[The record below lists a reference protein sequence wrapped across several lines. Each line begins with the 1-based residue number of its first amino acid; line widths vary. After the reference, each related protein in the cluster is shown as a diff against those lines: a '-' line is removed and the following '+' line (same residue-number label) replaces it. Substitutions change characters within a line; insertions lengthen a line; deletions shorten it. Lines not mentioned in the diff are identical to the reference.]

1 MVNRRP
7 PPLPSPH
14 SRLLNDRRVVIS
26 GVVGGAVLLVLL
38 GWLLFAPSTSPSFV
52 GKWTAGKMTVDTNA
66 PSPFGPFSISVFLK
80 VALQGEKLSSSFEV
94 GELGQYKY
102 DWGGDDAGTIAAN
115 GPGSM
120 IFTSDITHQ
129 STVFSYLVTNP
140 QSAASFA
147 TELGGR
153 VGDSAIAIT
162 APTTAQSVLLGIAQG
177 REGEAD
183 RAACGSLVY
192 PHTGQRHAGSRDY
205 VTRRHT

>member
-1 MVNRRP
+1 M
-7 PPLPSPH
+7 
-14 SRLLNDRRVVIS
+14 
-26 GVVGGAVLLVLL
+26 LLVLL
-38 GWLLFAPSTSPSFV
+38 GWLLFAPSSSPSFV

-102 DWGGDDAGTIAAN
+102 DWGGHDAGTIAAN